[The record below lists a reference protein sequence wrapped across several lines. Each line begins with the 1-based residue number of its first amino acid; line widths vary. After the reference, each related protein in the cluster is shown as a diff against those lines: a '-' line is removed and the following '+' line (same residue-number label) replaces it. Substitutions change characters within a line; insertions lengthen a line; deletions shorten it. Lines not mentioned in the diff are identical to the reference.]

1 VERYSRQIIL
11 PQIGTSGQQKLL
23 AAKVLVVGAGGLG
36 CPVLQ
41 YLSAAGIGTIG
52 IADSDKVSVINLNR
66 QVLYD
71 EDDIGRNKTQVCK
84 EKLSKLNSR
93 LVIHTYPSVNTN
105 NVLEIIRQYD
115 VIVDCTDNFSAR
127 YLLNDA
133 CIICNRPLVH
143 ASIYRFDAS
152 LSVFNYTNKYG
163 ERGATYRCL
172 FPFPPKLDEIE
183 NCSEAGV
190 LGTLTGI
197 IGCMQANEVLK
208 IIGEFGEVLSG
219 KLLMFDGLTGQSRM
233 MKIKLNA
240 ENLNITGL
248 AENYDFYTAPNI
260 KEISGSALNQ
270 KLHNEEDIQ
279 LVDVRTVEEYADFHL
294 KSSFIPMN
302 ILHENIHLIS
312 RDKPVIFYC
321 ETGSR
326 SASAIKILQEKYHF
340 DNLYNLQG
348 GLREWKRIIAQHNLS

>member
-41 YLSAAGIGTIG
+41 YLSTAGIGTIG
-52 IADSDKVSVINLNR
+52 IADSDKVSAINLNR

-71 EDDIGRNKTQVCK
+71 ENDIGRDKTHVCQ
-84 EKLSKLNSR
+84 EKLSKLNSGS
-93 LVIHTYPSVNTN
+93 VIHTYSSVNTN
-105 NVLEIIRQYD
+105 NALEIIRQYD
-115 VIVDCTDNFSAR
+115 VIVDCTDNFSTR

-183 NCSEAGV
+183 SCSEAGV

-219 KLLMFDGLTGQSRM
+219 KLLMFDGLTGQSRI
-233 MKIKLNA
+233 MKVKLNH
-240 ENLNITGL
+240 ENLNITSL
-248 AENYDFYTAPNI
+248 AENYDFTAPNI
-260 KEISGSALNQ
+260 KEITASALHQ
-270 KLHNEEDIQ
+270 KLHDKEDIQ
-279 LVDVRTVEEYADFHL
+279 LVDVRTVEEYANFHL
-294 KSSFIPMN
+294 NSSFIPIN
-302 ILHENIHLIS
+302 ILEKNIHLIS

-326 SASAIKILQEKYHF
+326 SASAIKILQEQYHF

-348 GLREWKRIIAQHNLS
+348 GLREWKTTIAHHNLS